1 MGGSDAGQVGSVE
14 ISTVFELSVAQ
25 WAVLGGQEGG
35 SLFDTKSLNNL
46 LMCYGL
52 SFVSIRHA

>member
-1 MGGSDAGQVGSVE
+1 MAVLNFFDRPRDGRTEGRTDK
-14 ISTVFELSVAQ
+14 AQ